1 MCTSFAPGNDMESMG
16 RDIPAKTCLAL
27 LIIPHA
33 RIAARHRITLRVA
46 GFDVRRIAE
55 WDGDALDFDPE
66 VVVVQL
72 PSAHGSAADIGTR
85 LRAKARFSP
94 LILVG
99 LSPSPAFESE
109 RRDGRHSGFD
119 DVFPID
125 VEPTALLSRLH
136 QLLAV
141 RPPRTPC
148 ATNPSAA

>member
-1 MCTSFAPGNDMESMG
+1 MESMG

-33 RIAARHRITLRVA
+33 HRRASSHHAASRRL
-46 GFDVRRIAE
+46 DVRRIAE

-99 LSPSPAFESE
+99 PPSPAFESE

-119 DVFPID
+119 DVFSID
-125 VEPTALLSRLH
+125 VEPTALLSRLQ

-141 RPPRTPC
+141 RPPLTPC